1 MHFISGVCVM
11 ILVVLYISVIER
23 TKEIGV
29 LRAIGAR
36 KKDVKRI
43 FIVESIGLGL
53 LAGVVATAV
62 AMLCQ
67 LIGNHL
73 MTKAFGVGIIDL
85 TFQYIAMGVIVSL
98 VVSVIAGWFPA
109 RQAAKLDP
117 VESLRYE

>member
-1 MHFISGVCVM
+1 M
-11 ILVVLYISVIER
+11 
-23 TKEIGV
+23 

-53 LAGVVATAV
+53 LSGLVASAV
-62 AMLCQ
+62 AFVCQ
-67 LIGNHL
+67 VIGNQL
-73 MTKAFGVGIIDL
+73 MTEAFGVGIIDL
-85 TFQYIAMGVIVSL
+85 TSEFIGMGILVSL

>member
-1 MHFISGVCVM
+1 MDDIVATFNPNTVSISEEQTM
-11 ILVVLYISVIER
+11 PELSEMDPTDMQTPMTSMTQDIDPFTSEDL
-23 TKEIGV
+23 
-29 LRAIGAR
+29 
-36 KKDVKRI
+36 
-43 FIVESIGLGL
+43 ESIEKVEG
-53 LAGVVATAV
+53 V

-73 MTKAFGVGIIDL
+73 MTKAFRVGIIDL
-85 TFQYIAMGVIVSL
+85 TFQYIAMGIIVSL

>member
-1 MHFISGVCVM
+1 MDDIVATFNPNTLSISEEQTM
-11 ILVVLYISVIER
+11 PELSEMDPTDMQTPMTSMTQDIDPFTSEDL
-23 TKEIGV
+23 
-29 LRAIGAR
+29 
-36 KKDVKRI
+36 
-43 FIVESIGLGL
+43 ESIEKVEG
-53 LAGVVATAV
+53 V

-85 TFQYIAMGVIVSL
+85 TFQYIAMGIIVSL